1 METQVKSNHTPAVN
15 RAYTRSLASLASLFV
30 SLTFGAN
37 AAIEL
42 WVLHESTIPSLEALQ
57 PLPAEQTW
65 RFVQPMIRE
74 GADAEFVK
82 SRIRGLVD
90 DSVLRLGGWKRFVQ
104 GRASRLWWELAAWW
118 FIFACSLVLYLTRR
132 DSKNVA

>member
-1 METQVKSNHTPAVN
+1 M
-15 RAYTRSLASLASLFV
+15 RGLASLASLII
-30 SLTFGAN
+30 SLAFGAN

-42 WVLHESTIPSLEALQ
+42 WVLHKSTIPSLEALQ
-57 PLPAEQTW
+57 PLAAEQTW

-82 SRIRGLVD
+82 SRISGLVD
-90 DSVLRLGGWKRFVQ
+90 DSVLRLSGWKGFVRA
-104 GRASRLWWELAAWW
+104 RASHLWWELAAWS
-118 FIFACSLVLYLTRR
+118 FILACSLVLYLTRR

>member
-1 METQVKSNHTPAVN
+1 MNST
-15 RAYTRSLASLASLFV
+15 YTRSLASLASLII

-42 WVLHESTIPSLEALQ
+42 WVLENSTIPSLEALQ
-57 PLPAEQTW
+57 PLAAEQTW

-82 SRIRGLVD
+82 SRISGLVD
-90 DSVLRLGGWKRFVQ
+90 DSVLRLNGWKSFVQ
-104 GRASRLWWELAAWW
+104 ARGSRLWWELAAWS
-118 FIFACSLVLYLTRR
+118 FIFACSVVSYLTRR